1 MKYPKLVRDRV
12 PEVIAQSGK
21 KAQVRFVKGQELLDQ
36 LKDKLKE
43 EVDEFL
49 SDEAIEE
56 LADILEV
63 VYALSHYL
71 GVDQRQL
78 DEFRKLK
85 AQERGTFK
93 DGVILEKVL

>member
-1 MKYPKLVRDRV
+1 MKYPKLVRNRV
-12 PEVIAQSGK
+12 PEVMAQSGK

-49 SDEAIEE
+49 ADEAIEE

-63 VYALSHYL
+63 VYALSIYQ
-71 GVDQRQL
+71 GVSPAKL

-85 AQERGTFK
+85 AQERGDFSE
-93 DGVILEKVL
+93 GVVLEKIL